1 MVTHPERL
9 ARFGT
14 GAIERLL
21 AAQGVS
27 LAAIGCDEDISVSDE
42 PGLVRDMLSVLTS
55 FSGRLYGQ
63 RSAKARAIR
72 RFVARGAEA

>member
-1 MVTHPERL
+1 M
-9 ARFGT
+9 
-14 GAIERLL
+14 
-21 AAQGVS
+21 
-27 LAAIGCDEDISVSDE
+27 IGCDEDISVSEE

-72 RFVARGAEA
+72 RCVARGAEA